1 MMKSIDD
8 LTICFFFL
16 LNLQISDGER
26 SDQDLVVDDG
36 GEVKEIATL
45 SIVLPLLNGIYF
57 GTGSNHSAQPESLA

>member
-8 LTICFFFL
+8 LTICFFL

-45 SIVLPLLNGIYF
+45 SIVLPLLIGIYF